1 MNILSLDTSTEALGL
16 CLQADNQLRISIIK
30 AGLKHSETLLPK
42 LNQIILEAGIT
53 PRNLQLIV
61 CSIGPGSFT
70 GVRIGLATAKGIAE
84 GCGCP
89 LIGISNLDALAY
101 RFRYFDGLVAPVL
114 SAMRKRYYSA
124 LYQKGVRVSDYLDI
138 SLDALVERLSAPGR
152 ILLTGSQGDALFKRL
167 QSAGSCTITL
177 DAGYPLT
184 DPQALL
190 EIGQKLYN
198 ENRLPVEEIKPLYL
212 RKSEAEI
219 NLYGE

>member
-1 MNILSLDTSTEALGL
+1 MNILALDTSTEALGL
-16 CLQADNQLRISIIK
+16 CLRVDNQLRTSIIK

-42 LNQIILEAGIT
+42 MNQLMDEAGVI
-53 PRNLQLIV
+53 PRNLNLIV

-70 GVRIGLATAKGIAE
+70 GVRIGLATAKGMAE

-89 LIGISNLDALAY
+89 LIGVSSLDALAY
-101 RFRYFDGLVAPVL
+101 RFRFFDGLVVPVL
-114 SAMRKRYYSA
+114 FALRKRCYST

-138 SLDALVERLSAPGR
+138 SLDALVERLITFDR
-152 ILLTGSQGDALFKRL
+152 ILLTGSHGYTLFEKL
-167 QSAGSCTITL
+167 QSTGRCTLTL
-177 DAGYPLT
+177 DAGYPFT

-198 ENRLPVEEIKPLYL
+198 ENKFPIGEIKPLYL